1 MTTDAM
7 TPNAGGRLAAW
18 TRDAATAVRG
28 GLERV
33 ATGERRPVLLYALYT
48 ALLFV
53 VFLAAT
59 FPHDLMVQRAL
70 QEATANTAFRA
81 DAAGGRI
88 GWTLAYALES
98 LRVSARSG
106 DGEPVLQAEG
116 LRFAPSW
123 WGLVRGSPYPL
134 AVSASLYGGTLRGTV
149 DPRPAGF
156 RIDARLADV
165 DLARYTGLRPLVDG
179 RLHGRVQA
187 SVTLDGGGRGPA
199 AAGGDVELK
208 IPGLAIESAKI
219 RGITVPDLHFGDV
232 HLAGT
237 VKNGRL
243 EIGEIVAN
251 GEEVTVHGDGN
262 LIIRTPLDTSPL
274 VLNLTVTP
282 AAGVPDGLRLAVNLL
297 PGATGEGGAK
307 RIGIVG
313 TLGRLSVR

>member
-1 MTTDAM
+1 MTTGAV
-7 TPNAGGRLAAW
+7 TPTVGARLGAW
-18 TRDAATAVRG
+18 GRDAALAARG

-33 ATGERRPVLLYALYT
+33 ATGERRPVLFYGLYT
-48 ALLFV
+48 ALLFA

-70 QEATANTAFRA
+70 QDATANTAFRA
-81 DAAGGRI
+81 EAAGGRI

-98 LRVSARSG
+98 LRVSARAG

-134 AVSASLYGGTLRGTV
+134 GITASLYGGTLRGTV

-156 RIDARLADV
+156 RIDARLEDV

-179 RLHGRVQA
+179 QLRGRVQA
-187 SVTLDGGGRGPA
+187 AVKLDGGGRGPA
-199 AAGGDVELK
+199 AAGGDVELR

-232 HLAGT
+232 HLTGT

-243 EIGEIVAN
+243 EIGELVAN
-251 GEEVTVHGDGN
+251 GDEVTVRGDGN
-262 LIIRTPLDTSPL
+262 LLIRAPLETSPL

-297 PGATGEGGAK
+297 PGAAGEGGAK

>member
-1 MTTDAM
+1 VTADAV
-7 TPNAGGRLAAW
+7 TPSAGARLAAW
-18 TRDAATAVRG
+18 ARDAGVAVRA

-33 ATGERRPVLLYALYT
+33 ARGERRPVLFYGLYT
-48 ALLFV
+48 VVLFV
-53 VFLAAT
+53 VFLTAT
-59 FPHDLMVQRAL
+59 FPSDLVVQRAL
-70 QEATANTAFRA
+70 QAATAGTAFRA
-81 DAAGGRI
+81 EAAGGRV

-98 LRVSARSG
+98 LRIDARALDG
-106 DGEPVLQAEG
+106 DPVLQAEG

-123 WGLVRGSPYPL
+123 WGLLRGTPYPL
-134 AVSASLYGGTLRGTV
+134 GITASLYGGTLRGTV

-156 RIDARLADV
+156 RIDARLDDV

-179 RLHGRVQA
+179 RLRGRVQA
-187 SVTLDGGGRGPA
+187 AVKLDGGGRGPA
-199 AAGGDVELK
+199 AAGGDVELR

-232 HLAGT
+232 HLIGT
-237 VKNGRL
+237 VKNGRF
-243 EIGEIVAN
+243 EITELVAN
-251 GEEVTVHGDGN
+251 GDEVTMRGDGN
-262 LIIRTPLDTSPL
+262 MLIRAPLDTSPL

-313 TLGRLSVR
+313 TLGRPSVR